1 MVKFTTMKWLS
12 EYVYPLF
19 RIFLPKRKIDCDG
32 KLLKINFFNGVC
44 QSDPKILCLVLLIFG
59 KKFLTKLIKSKIF
72 QSLPANYLQTLY
84 SYLQKITAKFILPL
98 RSLIL
103 RKFSTSCQISG
114 CRFPWLDLTSSQ
126 LIWVPANDSTRH
138 LVVKKLRLVKVKM
151 DSELDNCLQLFSLS
165 TRGSPFH
172 WECFIFFKIKS
183 QTKDLFFAVKPS
195 TTKFRWEDSF
205 AALIWHMRSSRQQ
218 WLSLRTW
225 RKSQLRIL
233 RRFWSVD
240 LF

>member
-1 MVKFTTMKWLS
+1 MSTLSSLDLKTNICRNILRIHKIIDRNIVNFTTMKWLS
-12 EYVYPLF
+12 EYIYLLF
-19 RIFLPKRKIDCDG
+19 RIFLPRRKIDCDG

-126 LIWVPANDSTRH
+126 LIWVPAKDSTRTETQSSY
-138 LVVKKLRLVKVKM
+138 
-151 DSELDNCLQLFSLS
+151 SE
-165 TRGSPFH
+165 
-172 WECFIFFKIKS
+172 
-183 QTKDLFFAVKPS
+183 
-195 TTKFRWEDSF
+195 
-205 AALIWHMRSSRQQ
+205 
-218 WLSLRTW
+218 
-225 RKSQLRIL
+225 
-233 RRFWSVD
+233 
-240 LF
+240 